1 MKMRDSSTRFELFR
15 CEHIALV
22 ADRNNKDGA
31 SQKEALKEG
40 ELIFVGVGSSLSL
53 EDTPALHLVGN
64 LARLHRGVCAVNLEH
79 SFWLL
84 SDILRTHKSIYI
96 VDSFVSDG
104 PIGSI
109 LILPLDDEVFEGKK
123 LEEESGFQ
131 FRSTHSISWFDEL
144 KMARRDGI
152 LKGSVTFIGI
162 ESSIAF
168 EPEPTRILHF
178 NHALEAV
185 EAVLS
190 SDLKELKPKSVLPV
204 GHRHGA

>member
-1 MKMRDSSTRFELFR
+1 M
-15 CEHIALV
+15 
-22 ADRNNKDGA
+22 ADRNKDGA
-31 SQKEALKEG
+31 SRKDAFKEG

-53 EDTPALHLVGN
+53 EDTPALHLVGD
-64 LARLHRGVCAVNLEH
+64 LARLHKDVCAVNLEH

-84 SDILRTHKSIYI
+84 PDILRTHKSIYI

-109 LILPLDDEVFEGKK
+109 LILPLDDEIFERKQ

-144 KMARRDGI
+144 KMARLDGI
-152 LKGSVTFIGI
+152 FKGSVTFVGI

-168 EPEPTRILHF
+168 EPEPTRMLHF

-190 SDLKELKPKSVLPV
+190 SDLSELTPRSVLPLEITCAEV
-204 GHRHGA
+204 DGLDIVPSVV